1 VTVGPLDGIDPV
13 ELGVALSQLTL
24 TSEHVAAARLALEVV
39 DARYAAARVNADL
52 SRDVGQA
59 CRDEGVADH
68 VADARRTW
76 AARGEVARD
85 DADAARKEA
94 GDAVGARSAA
104 DIEVA
109 ADRADQQAQR
119 AERLA
124 APVAAVPAPRPP
136 SGAERT
142 AGTEAA
148 LKMANDWLEERDRAE
163 HERHDYAH
171 GYDRDV
177 ETIQHTT
184 DDTAEDGRARL
195 L

>member
-68 VADARRTW
+68 VADGRRTW
-76 AARGEVARD
+76 VARGEVARD

-94 GDAVGARSAA
+94 GDAARACAAA
-104 DIEVA
+104 DVEEA
-109 ADRADQQAQR
+109 ADRADQTAER
-119 AERLA
+119 AERFA

-142 AGTEAA
+142 AGTAAA
-148 LKMANDWLEERDRAE
+148 LRMANDWLEERDRAE